1 VDTIIQ
7 ELRYAFRQ
15 LRKSPAFTLTAVL
28 TLAFGIG
35 ANVAVFS
42 VMNAVLL
49 NPSGIPHSQGLVA
62 LRAKYSFGGLS
73 NISISAPDFQDALEG
88 RKVFS
93 SAAMMQPAS
102 FNYLG
107 PDGLPVRLQAAMV
120 SWEWFDVFQV
130 KPYLGRNFRLE
141 DDQPNA
147 NFSVILSYRTW
158 QQRFG
163 ADANIVGRKLQ
174 LNQQTYEVIGVMG
187 PEFGWPNNAEF
198 WTPLALPPG
207 RYFDTNFRHNEN
219 SFGLAR
225 LRPGVSVAEAN
236 SYLNMRAEEVV
247 ASEGPNSF
255 SRRSGWGMFSMPLVD
270 FVAGDLRKPLF
281 LLLGAVALVLLIASL
296 NIAGLQLARASDRER
311 EISIRVALGAPGGRL
326 VTQAFVESFLLACGG
341 LALGLVLA
349 KTVIPILLLLAPESL
364 VRNIQVQ
371 LQTPVLLF
379 VSGVV
384 LLSVLL
390 CGSAPAWQ
398 MTRFKW
404 IQALR
409 DSGRSDTGSQTR
421 HRLRSGLVV
430 CEIAV
435 AMLLLVSAG
444 LLVTS
449 LRKVEQVETGFD
461 PRGLMSARVSLP
473 KSAYGSDEKQAAF
486 YNAALDQLKSIPG
499 VTNAAFTDSL
509 PFVDQGGSASFQ
521 IKEKPTGPGD
531 PGPHAVVRLLTP
543 GYFAT
548 MRIPLVRGREF
559 TPEDRA
565 GTEKV
570 AIVDET
576 LARQYLPNEDPLGKH
591 IGFSFKTNDWYT
603 IVGLVKHARISS
615 LDSDTSEGM
624 YYFPIAQNPTPN
636 ASMVVRTNLAYP
648 AQLHDGIANAV
659 HAIDPNEPVYQFET
673 IEQGVDDSLVSRR
686 FLVILL
692 SSFAGLSLF
701 LAVLGLYGVVTYM
714 VKMRVREIGVRMA
727 LGAQRSDVLLM
738 VLKSGAEL
746 AVIGSVIGIFA
757 TFVAG
762 RSLSSLLYQ
771 VNLYNPVNLL
781 STSVLLGAVVLLASY
796 LPARRASNLNPM
808 ETLRD
813 N

>member
-1 VDTIIQ
+1 MDKIIH

-62 LRAKYSFGGLS
+62 LRAKYSFGGLN
-73 NISISAPDFQDALEG
+73 NISLSAPDFQDALEG

-107 PDGLPVRLQAAMV
+107 PDGQPVRLQAAMV
-120 SWEWFDVFQV
+120 TWQWFYVFPD
-130 KPYLGRNFRLE
+130 KPSLGRNFRLE
-141 DDQPNA
+141 DDQPKA
-147 NFSVILSYRTW
+147 NYSVILSYRTW

-163 ADANIVGRKLQ
+163 GDANIVGRKLR
-174 LNQQTYEVIGVMG
+174 LNQQSYEVIGVMG

-198 WTPLALPPG
+198 WTPLALPTG
-207 RYFDTNFRHNEN
+207 RYFDANFRHNEN
-219 SFGLAR
+219 YFGLAR

-236 SYLNMRAEEVV
+236 SYFNMRGEEVI
-247 ASEGPNSF
+247 ASEGVNSF
-255 SRRSGWGMFSMPLVD
+255 SRRAGWGMFSMPLVD

-311 EISIRVALGAPGGRL
+311 EISIRVALGAPSGRL

-349 KTVIPILLLLAPESL
+349 KTVIPILLLVAPESL

-390 CGSAPAWQ
+390 GGSAPAWQ

-473 KSAYGSDEKQAAF
+473 KTVYSSDEKQAAF
-486 YNAALDQLKSIPG
+486 YSAALDQLKSIPG
-499 VTNAAFTDSL
+499 VTSAAFTDSL
-509 PFVDQGGSASFQ
+509 PFVDQGGSSSGS
-521 IKEKPTGPGD
+521 T
-531 PGPHAVVRLLTP
+531 
-543 GYFAT
+543 
-548 MRIPLVRGREF
+548 VRGRLVNVPG
-559 TPEDRA
+559 TGARDR
-565 GTEKV
+565 GGRGRLTR
-570 AIVDET
+570 
-576 LARQYLPNEDPLGKH
+576 L
-591 IGFSFKTNDWYT
+591 
-603 IVGLVKHARISS
+603 
-615 LDSDTSEGM
+615 
-624 YYFPIAQNPTPN
+624 
-636 ASMVVRTNLAYP
+636 
-648 AQLHDGIANAV
+648 
-659 HAIDPNEPVYQFET
+659 
-673 IEQGVDDSLVSRR
+673 
-686 FLVILL
+686 
-692 SSFAGLSLF
+692 
-701 LAVLGLYGVVTYM
+701 
-714 VKMRVREIGVRMA
+714 
-727 LGAQRSDVLLM
+727 
-738 VLKSGAEL
+738 
-746 AVIGSVIGIFA
+746 
-757 TFVAG
+757 G
-762 RSLSSLLYQ
+762 RSSAKY
-771 VNLYNPVNLL
+771 
-781 STSVLLGAVVLLASY
+781 GLAGGDRS
-796 LPARRASNLNPM
+796 A
-808 ETLRD
+808 
-813 N
+813 

>member
-1 VDTIIQ
+1 MDKIIQ
-7 ELRYAFRQ
+7 ELRYALRQ
-15 LRKSPAFTLTAVL
+15 LRKFPAFTLTAVL

-35 ANVAVFS
+35 ANIAVFS

-62 LRAKYSFGGLS
+62 LRAKYTFGGLS

-88 RKVFS
+88 RKVYS
-93 SAAMMQPAS
+93 SAAVMQPAS

-120 SWEWFDVFQV
+120 SWQWFDVFQE

-147 NFSVILSYRTW
+147 NYSVILSYRTW

-163 ADANIVGRKLQ
+163 GDANIVGHKLQ

-198 WTPLALPPG
+198 WTPLALPTN
-207 RYFDTNFRHNEN
+207 RFFDANFRHNEN
-219 SFGLAR
+219 YFGLAR
-225 LRPGVSVAEAN
+225 LRAGVSVADAN

-247 ASEGPNSF
+247 ASEGANSF

-281 LLLGAVALVLLIASL
+281 LLLGAVAMVLLIASL

-311 EISIRVALGAPGGRL
+311 ETSIRVALGAPSGRL
-326 VTQAFVESFLLACGG
+326 VMQAFLESFLLACGG
-341 LALGLVLA
+341 LALGLLLA

-364 VRNIQVQ
+364 VRNLQVQ
-371 LQTPVLLF
+371 LQTPVLVF
-379 VSGVV
+379 VSAVV
-384 LLSVLL
+384 LLTVLL

-409 DSGRSDTGSQTR
+409 DSGRSDTGSQAR
-421 HRLRSGLVV
+421 HKLRSGLVV

-449 LRKVEQVETGFD
+449 LKKVEQVETGFD
-461 PRGLMSARVSLP
+461 PQGLMSARVSLP
-473 KSAYGSDEKQAAF
+473 QAAYSSNEKQAAF
-486 YNAALDQLKSIPG
+486 YGAALDQLKSIPG

-509 PFVDQGGSASFQ
+509 PFVDQGGSSSFE
-521 IKEKPTGPGD
+521 IKEKPTAPGD
-531 PGPHAVVRLLTP
+531 PGPHAVIRLLSP
-543 GYFAT
+543 GYFET
-548 MRIPLVRGREF
+548 MRIPLIRGREF
-559 TPEDRA
+559 TPQDRI

-570 AIVDET
+570 AVIDET
-576 LARQYLPNEDPLGKH
+576 LARQYFPNEDPLGKH
-591 IGFSFKTNDWYT
+591 IGFSPTNNWYT
-603 IVGLVKHARISS
+603 IVGLAKHARVSS
-615 LDSDTSEGM
+615 LDSDTSEGI
-624 YYFPIAQNPTPN
+624 YYFPIAQAPNGN
-636 ASMVVRTNLAYP
+636 ASLVVRTRLSRP
-648 AQLHDGIANAV
+648 EQLHDAIANAI
-659 HAIDPNEPVYQFET
+659 HAVDPNEPVYQFET
-673 IEQGVDDSLVSRR
+673 MEQGVEDSLVSRR

-738 VLKSGAEL
+738 ILRSGAEL
-746 AVIGSVIGIFA
+746 AMVGSLIGIFA

-762 RSLSSLLYQ
+762 RALSSMLYK
-771 VNLYNPVNLL
+771 VALYNPANLL
-781 STSVLLGAVVLLASY
+781 GTSAILGAVVLLASY
-796 LPARRASNLNPM
+796 LPARRASKLNPM

-813 N
+813 S

>member
-1 VDTIIQ
+1 MDNIIQ

-49 NPSGIPHSQGLVA
+49 NPSGIPHSQALVA
-62 LRAKYSFGGLS
+62 LRAKYLLGGLS

-93 SAAMMQPAS
+93 SAAAMQPGS
-102 FNYLG
+102 FNSSG

-120 SWEWFDVFQV
+120 TWQWFDVFQV

-147 NFSVILSYRTW
+147 NYSVILSYRTW

-163 ADANIVGRKLQ
+163 GDANIVGRKLQ
-174 LNQQTYEVIGVMG
+174 LNEQTYEVIGVMG
-187 PEFGWPNNAEF
+187 PEFGWPNSAEF
-198 WTPLALPPG
+198 WTPLALPTN
-207 RYFDTNFRHNEN
+207 RFFDANFRHNEN
-219 SFGLAR
+219 LFGVGR
-225 LRPGVSVAEAN
+225 LRPGMSVDQAN
-236 SYLNMRAEEVV
+236 SYLNTRAQEVIV
-247 ASEGPNSF
+247 SEGANSF
-255 SRRSGWGMFSMPLVD
+255 SQRSGWGMFSMPLVD

-311 EISIRVALGAPGGRL
+311 EISIRIALGAPSGRL
-326 VTQAFVESFLLACGG
+326 MVQAFVESFLLACGG
-341 LALGLVLA
+341 LALGLLLA
-349 KTVIPILLLLAPESL
+349 KTVIPILLLLAPASL

-371 LQTPVLLF
+371 LQTPVLVF

-384 LLSVLL
+384 LVSVLL

-409 DSGRSDTGSQTR
+409 DSGRSDTGSQGR

-449 LRKVEQVETGFD
+449 LKRVEQVETGFD
-461 PRGLMSARVSLP
+461 ARGLMSARVSLP
-473 KSAYGSDEKQAAF
+473 KTLYRSDEKQAAF
-486 YNAALDQLKSIPG
+486 YRAALDQLRSIPG

-509 PFVDQGGSASFQ
+509 PFVDQGGSSSFE
-521 IKEKPTGPGD
+521 IKEQPTSPGD
-531 PGPHAVVRLLTP
+531 PGPHAEVRLLSP
-543 GYFAT
+543 GYFVT

-559 TPEDRA
+559 AAEDRA
-565 GTEKV
+565 STEKV
-570 AIVDET
+570 AVIDET
-576 LARQYLPNEDPLGKH
+576 LARQYFPNEDPLGKH
-591 IGFSFKTNDWYT
+591 IGFSDTNSWYK
-603 IVGLVKHARISS
+603 IVGLVKHARVSS
-615 LDSDTSEGM
+615 LDSDTSEGI
-624 YYFPIAQNPTPN
+624 YYLPIAQTPTRN
-636 ASMVVRTNLAYP
+636 ASMVVRTTLSRP
-648 AQLHDGIANAV
+648 EQLHDAIANAI
-659 HAIDPNEPVYQFET
+659 HAVDPNEPVYQFET
-673 IEQGVDDSLVSRR
+673 MEQGVDDSLVSRR

-746 AVIGSVIGIFA
+746 AVIGSLIGIFA

-762 RSLSSLLYQ
+762 RTLSSLLYQ

-781 STSVLLGAVVLLASY
+781 STSVVLGAVVLLASY
-796 LPARRASNLNPM
+796 LPARKASNLNPM